1 MRSETRCVT
10 VPSPA
15 GFNLAWF
22 VRVGIGIHASQA
34 RRILGGQRTTTAA
47 TGALARMPGAVPSPP
62 SRAGG
67 KCAGKA
73 L

>member
-10 VPSPA
+10 VLSPA
-15 GFNLAWF
+15 GFNLARF
-22 VRVGIGIHASQA
+22 VRVGIHASKA
-34 RRILGGQRTTTAA
+34 RRSLGGQRTATAA
-47 TGALARMPGAVPSPP
+47 AGALARMPGAVPSPP

-67 KCAGKA
+67 KMCGES